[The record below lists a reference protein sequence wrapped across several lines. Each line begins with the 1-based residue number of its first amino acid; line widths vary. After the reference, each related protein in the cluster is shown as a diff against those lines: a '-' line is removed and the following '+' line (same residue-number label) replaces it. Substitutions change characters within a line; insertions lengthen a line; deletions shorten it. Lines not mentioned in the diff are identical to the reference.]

1 MKRTAILS
9 TIILFALLGVSEAN
23 DRIFI
28 NIGTGG
34 LTGVYYPTGGAI
46 SRMINRKSMLY
57 GIKLHPESTDGSV
70 YNINAVLNGDLEL
83 GLAQSDRQYQ
93 AYNGQAEWSQI
104 GPRKELR
111 SVFSIHPE
119 SITLVATET
128 SEVKKVIDLIGK
140 RVNIGNPGSGQLQN
154 SRDVLTASGVNL
166 EAIDVKQ
173 VIPFEA
179 PELLEEGEIDAFFY
193 TVGHPNSNI
202 KEATTGCTKVNIIPI
217 TGLSIDALLQKHSYY
232 SRTVIPAEF
241 YLSDDNQEDIETIGV
256 KATLVA
262 SSKLDDNIVYAITKE
277 VFDNLER
284 FKTLHPALTVLTR
297 ENMLQGLS
305 APIHKGALKYYKEAG
320 LVKYINPDLIK

>member
-1 MKRTAILS
+1 MKRIAILF
-9 TIILFALLGVSEAN
+9 TIILLTLPGLSEAN
-23 DRIFI
+23 DTIFV

-46 SRMINRKSMLY
+46 SRMINRKSKLY
-57 GIKLHPESTDGSV
+57 GIKSHPESTDGSV
-70 YNINAVLNGDLEL
+70 YNINAVLNGDLEF

-93 AYNGQAEWSQI
+93 AYKGQAEWSEV

-119 SITLVATET
+119 SITLVASEK

-154 SRDVLTASGVNL
+154 SKDVLAAFQISL
-166 EAIDVKQ
+166 EDIDAKEIEPVK
-173 VIPFEA
+173 A
-179 PELLEEGEIDAFFY
+179 PEMLEEGKIDAFFY

-202 KEATTGCTKVNIIPI
+202 KEATIGCSRVNIISI
-217 TGLSIDALLQKHSYY
+217 TGPSIDALLQKHSYY
-232 SRTVIPAEF
+232 ARTVIPAEF
-241 YLSDDNQEDIETIGV
+241 YPGALNKKDIETIGV

-262 SSKLDDNIVYAITKE
+262 SSKLDDDTVYAITKE
-277 VFDNLER
+277 VFDNLET
-284 FKTLHPALTVLTR
+284 FKALHPAFSILTK

-320 LVKYINPDLIK
+320 LIKYINVDLIK